1 MTGKNFKEKKAFAIS
16 GWPIIII
23 MIIFIIISA
32 FILLSVYSNSGTII
46 KTASLLG
53 PLNFIIFFFTI
64 TGLFVINPNQA
75 KLFLF
80 LGHYAGTVRKH
91 GLQWTIPIF
100 SKRTI
105 SLKIRN
111 FESQKLKIND
121 NEGNPVE
128 VGAIIVWRVF
138 DTAQASFEVQDFN
151 HFVRVQSES
160 AIRSLIMQYSYD
172 DYQDEARSLI
182 KNTQEVSGK
191 LKQETQERLTIAGIE
206 IVETKISHLAYSPEI
221 AAAMLRRQQAKAVV
235 AARTE
240 IVHGAVGMVEIALE
254 MIEEKKLVIL
264 NEEIKSKMVSNLL
277 VVLCSEQNTQ
287 PTLETTL

>member
-1 MTGKNFKEKKAFAIS
+1 MTTQNFTEKKAFAIS
-16 GWPIIII
+16 GWPIILI
-23 MIIFIIISA
+23 MIIFMSISA
-32 FILLSVYSNSGTII
+32 FIFLFPYNNIETLTLLAPI
-46 KTASLLG
+46 
-53 PLNFIIFFFTI
+53 NFFVFILTVG
-64 TGLFVINPNQA
+64 GLFIINPNQA

-80 LGHYAGTVRKH
+80 FGHYAGTVRKH

-105 SLKIRN
+105 SLKLRN

-128 VGAIIVWRVF
+128 VAAIIVWRVF

-151 HFVRVQSES
+151 HFVKVQSES
-160 AIRSLIMQYSYD
+160 AIRNLIMQYSYD
-172 DYQDEARSLI
+172 DYKNEERSLI
-182 KNTQEVSGK
+182 KNTQEVSEK
-191 LKQETQERLTIAGIE
+191 LKEETQERLTIAGIE
-206 IVETKISHLAYSPEI
+206 IIETKISHLAYSPEI

-240 IVHGAVGMVEIALE
+240 IVYGAVEMVDIALK
-254 MIEEKKLVIL
+254 MINEKKLVEL
-264 NEEIKSKMVSNLL
+264 DEITKSKMVSNLL

-287 PTLETTL
+287 PTLETTF